1 MRATGAAA
9 MDMEV
14 EAMVFK
20 YGVLGS
26 VSCVCDNGG
35 VGVVSRLF
43 ETFRRK
49 VLTTRH
55 SQNLKRSLSTWANQG
70 AGKCGGDYRQR
81 GARGRARCSKEGGT
95 LAERNFLRHFGFRKE
110 EAHLSACT
118 GNLLIIL

>member
-95 LAERNFLRHFGFRKE
+95 WRNEISCPSGSGTLVPFGFRKE
-110 EAHLSACT
+110 EAHLYR
-118 GNLLIIL
+118 